1 MLTSLFHNTLSRL
14 FGLLRHIYVQQL
26 VAGNFAKNR
35 ENFTRE
41 LIIFEHYFSFFSL
54 LPVVMLQKSI
64 LSIIDIASIFDWE
77 WGPKPQITCN
87 DIITNF
93 ESGIFCGGKDIVEW
107 NIRSLGLVLARN
119 LEIVQ
124 GKGLKPIVK
133 SRKCLN
139 WETCLSKEAYCNS
152 SVSDTGVW
160 GHRPTAD
167 GQFFVIFW
175 KKKLF

>member
-1 MLTSLFHNTLSRL
+1 
-14 FGLLRHIYVQQL
+14 
-26 VAGNFAKNR
+26 
-35 ENFTRE
+35 
-41 LIIFEHYFSFFSL
+41 
-54 LPVVMLQKSI
+54 MLQKSI
-64 LSIIDIASIFDWE
+64 LSNIDIAKIFDWE

-119 LEIVQ
+119 LVQ

-160 GHRPTAD
+160 GLCPQPPEAMGVWGLRPTAD

-175 KKKLF
+175 KKSYFNTIESHFAHIQSYLKVLNFLHLKAN